1 MDSRSIG
8 DACAAFYVQTMEL
21 FFWIIFV
28 RAYGRRRRRMVPSL
42 PSAEMGSGEWGHP
55 VERWNSV
62 AVSSRFGHKAIV
74 VLVIESKKPTYIIY
88 LYIWNI
94 CWKWNNIAR
103 CLVLLKRL
111 VTIGKAIESIRSGYL
126 WHFITMPQF
135 FPGLSKC
142 LIGASTRLC
151 SRVKWWGYLS
161 SEMGNRWASISLCQF
176 TLRSHG

>member
-111 VTIGKAIESIRSGYL
+111 VDHWQGDRKHSIWLFMTLHYYASVFSRIEQMFNR
-126 WHFITMPQF
+126 
-135 FPGLSKC
+135 GLDQIMLPS
-142 LIGASTRLC
+142 
-151 SRVKWWGYLS
+151 
-161 SEMGNRWASISLCQF
+161 
-176 TLRSHG
+176 